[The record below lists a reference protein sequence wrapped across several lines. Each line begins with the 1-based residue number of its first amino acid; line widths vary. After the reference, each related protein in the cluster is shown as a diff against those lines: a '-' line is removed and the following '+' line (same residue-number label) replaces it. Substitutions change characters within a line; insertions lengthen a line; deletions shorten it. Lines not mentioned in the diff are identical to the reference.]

1 MIVLD
6 KPRGFGARHGW
17 RAARA
22 TPRFGGFAL
31 VDCIVAT
38 VLLGVSLAVVIG
50 LAGTALSS
58 QATGERLSTAAMLA
72 DEQLQLVLARGADN
86 YKDQYPLDGAC
97 DAPFQ
102 DYKFKLAFDG
112 GTGPGVPFNVACTI
126 TWGGGRMG
134 GSEQSIRI
142 DTMIAP
148 RNVTGESQA
157 TPVRAPR
164 ATVDR
169 TGDATATP

>member
-1 MIVLD
+1 M
-6 KPRGFGARHGW
+6 RS
-17 RAARA
+17 
-22 TPRFGGFAL
+22 FAL

-38 VLLGVSLAVVIG
+38 VLLGVSLAVIIG

-58 QATGERLSTAAMLA
+58 QATGEHLSTAAMLA

-86 YKDQYPLDGAC
+86 YKDQYPLEGPC

-102 DYKFKLAFDG
+102 DYKFRLVFDG
-112 GTGPGVPFNVACTI
+112 GTGPGVPFNVTCTI
-126 TWGGGRMG
+126 LWGAGKMG
-134 GSEQSIRI
+134 GSEQSIKV

-148 RNVTGESQA
+148 RNVTGDTQA

-169 TGDATATP
+169 TGATTGTTTP